1 MRKSIVTA
9 ILGPTNT
16 GKTYSAFRKLYNYK
30 NGVIGFPLRLLAREN
45 YDLARNEF
53 GERNV
58 ALITGEEK
66 IIPSDPKYY
75 FCTVESIPENIDFE
89 FVAIDEVQ
97 LSADF
102 ERGYNFTEKIIKKK
116 GLLETLFLRFKF
128 NGTNFKINVSEY

>member
-16 GKTYSAFRKLYNYK
+16 GKTYSAFKKLYNYK

-116 GLLETLFLRFKF
+116 RIIRDSFLRFKF